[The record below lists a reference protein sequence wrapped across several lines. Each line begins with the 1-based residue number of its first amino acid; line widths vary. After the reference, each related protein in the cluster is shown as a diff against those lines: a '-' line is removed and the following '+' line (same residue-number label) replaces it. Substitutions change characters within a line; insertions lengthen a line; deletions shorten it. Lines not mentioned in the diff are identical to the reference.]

1 MKSKL
6 FRLTM
11 LLIVMFIATE
21 PGGENPSAWSLEP
34 SAARKAPNEA
44 AVENAIAFS
53 VTEKGD
59 TLETIAGKRQIYD
72 SPLKWPLI
80 YFLMS
85 RKADIR
91 LDPDFTKVQQRCRRQ
106 EKTSLLS

>member
-1 MKSKL
+1 
-6 FRLTM
+6 
-11 LLIVMFIATE
+11 MFIATE
-21 PGGENPSAWSLEP
+21 PGGETTSAWSLEP

-53 VTEKGD
+53 VYITEKGD
-59 TLETIAGKRQIYD
+59 ALETIAGKRQIYD

-80 YFLMS
+80 YFFIS
-85 RKADIR
+85 RKAYIR
-91 LDPDFTKVQQRCRRQ
+91 LDPDFIKVQQKCRQR